1 MVFLDVRRL
10 AAADMWGSAGTRRRR
25 QLIRAEFIA
34 GAVGCTALGVLSLV
48 AGGGWRYLLG
58 LWLVGTGVNY
68 VPLTVQALALSRPGA
83 LEEEL
88 RGLDVRR
95 ELRRAGVDQF
105 WIAVPFAVAIAAS
118 LETHSDR
125 DSTPD

>member
-1 MVFLDVRRL
+1 VGQRRNSPAT
-10 AAADMWGSAGTRRRR
+10 AAYSSRVHRRRPG
-25 QLIRAEFIA
+25 LY
-34 GAVGCTALGVLSLV
+34 ALGVLSLV

-58 LWLVGTGVNY
+58 LWLVGVGVNY

-95 ELRRAGVDQF
+95 ELRRAGVHQF
-105 WIAVPFAVAIAAS
+105 WIAVPFAVAIAA
-118 LETHSDR
+118 LLDTHSDR
-125 DSTPD
+125 GSAPD

>member
-34 GAVGCTALGVLSLV
+34 VAVGCTALGVLSLV

-58 LWLVGTGVNY
+58 LWLVGVGVNY

-88 RGLDVRR
+88 HGLDVRR
-95 ELRRAGVDQF
+95 ELRRAGVHQF
-105 WIAVPFAVAIAAS
+105 WIAVPFAVAIAAL
-118 LETHSDR
+118 LEMHSDR
-125 DSTPD
+125 GSAPD